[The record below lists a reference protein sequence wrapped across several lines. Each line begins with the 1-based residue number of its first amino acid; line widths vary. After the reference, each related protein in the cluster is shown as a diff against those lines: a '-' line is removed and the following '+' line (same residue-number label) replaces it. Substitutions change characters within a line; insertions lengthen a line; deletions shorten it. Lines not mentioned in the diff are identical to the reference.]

1 MWGKRYRLAEFAICF
16 RPETE
21 YIMENQKEPHMILS
35 VVVMLILLGILRRRE
50 DRDGLPYFGT
60 ALGLGIA
67 DAVLMV
73 MVCFVL
79 PGDEPG
85 HVLKFELIA
94 AFWITPVLL
103 IVWGTSFLR
112 DGWIFRTALAVL
124 ITGCIALMVWLQHGH
139 AAWQAEL
146 SRTDADLLRCG
157 RLVKAGK
164 RAELR
169 AFLERNGTDIGGDW
183 RKWNDAFEAAFPP
196 EGGQK

>member
-1 MWGKRYRLAEFAICF
+1 
-16 RPETE
+16 
-21 YIMENQKEPHMILS
+21 MILS
-35 VVVMLILLGILRRRE
+35 VVVMLILVGILRRRE
-50 DRDGLPYFGT
+50 GRDGLPYFGA

-67 DAVLMV
+67 DAVLMA
-73 MVCFVL
+73 CFVL
-79 PGDEPG
+79 AGDAHE
-85 HVLKFELIA
+85 HALMFELA
-94 AFWITPVLL
+94 AVFWITPVLL

-112 DGWIFRTALAVL
+112 DGWIFRTVLALLSA
-124 ITGCIALMVWLQHGH
+124 GCIALMAWLQHGH
-139 AAWQAEL
+139 TAWKAEL

-183 RKWNDAFEAAFPP
+183 KKWNDAFEAAFPP

>member
-1 MWGKRYRLAEFAICF
+1 
-16 RPETE
+16 
-21 YIMENQKEPHMILS
+21 MILS

-50 DRDGLPYFGT
+50 GRDGFPYFGT

-67 DAVLMV
+67 DAVLMA
-73 MVCFVL
+73 CFVL
-79 PGDEPG
+79 AGDE
-85 HVLKFELIA
+85 HVSALMFELTA
-94 AFWITPVLL
+94 VFWITPVLL

-112 DGWIFRTALAVL
+112 GGWIFRTVLALLSA
-124 ITGCIALMVWLQHGH
+124 GCIALMAWLQHGH

-146 SRTDADLLRCG
+146 SRTDEDLLRCG

-183 RKWNDAFEAAFPP
+183 RKWNDAFEATFPQ
-196 EGGQK
+196 EGGKK